1 MPSAENLADKA
12 RRAREKK
19 ASLGPD
25 IDLSKY
31 ASSADALPSIDLTS
45 LSKAEQELLA
55 LAGIDVIG
63 KSRSGTFV
71 QMDHSVVCSK
81 VSQEGLEVL
90 STDVALKKYGW
101 LRDYWWKAVPVDA
114 DKYTSQAELQW
125 TKGYF
130 LRALPG
136 VKSIFPLQACLYLS
150 QDGIAQNAHNVIIV
164 EEGAELHIITGC
176 AVSPHIKSGLHIGV
190 SEFYVKKGGKLT
202 FTMIH
207 NWNKVTAVRP
217 RSAAIVEEGGLFLS
231 NYICLQP
238 VESVQ
243 MYPTAYLEGE
253 NAVTRFN
260 SILLATPHSLLDVG
274 ARVYLRKPSSRA
286 EIVSRAVTRGG
297 NVWARGHLIGEA
309 PFVKA
314 HMECQ
319 GLILGEQG
327 FVHAVPELEGCTKD
341 VEMSH
346 EASVGRI
353 AGEQITYLMAR
364 GLSEEEAIATI
375 VRGFLDVKI
384 EGLPPEL
391 QRELDRVAVA
401 SEKYMF

>member
-1 MPSAENLADKA
+1 MPSSGELAEKA
-12 RRAREKK
+12 RRARDKK
-19 ASLGPD
+19 AALGPD
-25 IDLSKY
+25 IDLSRY
-31 ASSADALPSIDLTS
+31 SSQAEEHPSIDLNS
-45 LSKAEQELLA
+45 LSKNEQELLT
-55 LAGIDVIG
+55 LAGINVTG

-71 QMDHSVVCSK
+71 QMDHSVVCSIA
-81 VSQEGLEVL
+81 SQEGLEVL
-90 STDVALKKYGW
+90 STEEALKKYSW
-101 LRDYWWKAVPVDA
+101 LQDYWWRAVPVDA

-136 VKSIFPLQACLYLS
+136 VRSVFPLQACLYLS
-150 QDGIAQNAHNVIIV
+150 QEGIAQNVHNVVIV
-164 EEGAELHIITGC
+164 EAGAELHIITAC
-176 AVSPHIKSGLHIGV
+176 TVKPQVKSGLHIGV
-190 SEFYVKKGGKLT
+190 TEFYVKKGGKLT

-207 NWNKVTAVRP
+207 NWNEGTAVRP
-217 RSAAIVEEGGLFLS
+217 RSAAIVEQDGLFLS
-231 NYICLQP
+231 NYVCLQP
-238 VESVQ
+238 VESIQ

-253 NAVTRFN
+253 NAVARFN
-260 SILLATPHSLLDVG
+260 SILLATPESLLDVG
-274 ARVYLRKPSSRA
+274 ARVYLRKPGSRA
-286 EIVSRAVTRGG
+286 EVISRAVTRGG
-297 NVWARGHLIGEA
+297 KVWVRGHLIGEC
-309 PFVKA
+309 PLIKA

-319 GLILGEQG
+319 GIILDERG
-327 FVHAVPELEGCTKD
+327 FVHAVPELEALTKD

-375 VRGFLDVKI
+375 VRGFLDVRI

-391 QRELDRVAVA
+391 QRELDRVAET

>member
-1 MPSAENLADKA
+1 MSSSENLGKKA
-12 RRAREKK
+12 RSVQEKK
-19 ASLGPD
+19 ARLGPD

-31 ASSADALPSIDLTS
+31 SLSAEEYASMDFTS
-45 LSKAEQELLA
+45 LSNAEQEMLA
-55 LAGIDVIG
+55 LAGIDVTG
-63 KSRSGTFV
+63 TSRSGTFV
-71 QMDHSVVCSK
+71 QMDHSVVCSQ
-81 VSQEGLEVL
+81 VNQEGLEVL
-90 STDVALKKYGW
+90 STDVALTKYRW
-101 LRDYWWKAVPVDA
+101 LQDYWWKAVPVDM
-114 DKYTSQAELQW
+114 DKYTSHAELQW

-136 VKSIFPLQACLYLS
+136 VKSIFPLQACLCLY
-150 QDGIAQNAHNVIIV
+150 QDNIAQNVHNVVIV
-164 EEGAELHIITGC
+164 EEGAELHLITGC
-176 AVSPHIKSGLHIGV
+176 VSNPHIRSGLHIGV
-190 SEFYVKKGGKLT
+190 SEYYIKKGGKLT

-207 NWNKVTAVRP
+207 NWSEKVAVRP
-217 RSAAIVEEGGLFLS
+217 RSAAIVEKNGLFLS

-243 MYPTAYLEGE
+243 LYPTAYLEGE
-253 NAVTRFN
+253 SAVTRFN
-260 SILLATPHSLLDVG
+260 SILLASPHSLLDVG
-274 ARVYLRKPSSRA
+274 SRVYLRKPRCRA

-309 PFVKA
+309 PSIKA

-319 GLILGEQG
+319 GLILGKEG
-327 FVHAVPELEGCTKD
+327 VIHAVPELEGCTKD

-364 GLSEEEAIATI
+364 GLSEAEAIATI

-391 QRELDRVAVA
+391 QRELTRVASA